1 MKQNDAK
8 RSIKKKLALACFW
21 CVAVVLILG
30 VGYVPISAAQIAAD
44 MSMFSGVTVSPD
56 KTAWTTD
63 YLDKTNE
70 RLEKGYTINTGVAST
85 FTTVT
90 FNVEKVV

>member
-30 VGYVPISAAQIAAD
+30 VGYVSISAAQIAAD
-44 MSMFSGVTVSPD
+44 EIGKVSAIP
-56 KTAWTTD
+56 TRTE
-63 YLDKTNE
+63 TNIPI
-70 RLEKGYTINTGVAST
+70 KNG
-85 FTTVT
+85 
-90 FNVEKVV
+90 